1 MDTEFKKHE
10 VIPDVVHKGPEQ
22 LLKVEWPHSKKTAEL
37 GNELTPTDV
46 KNVHYHIRKCECL

>member
-46 KNVHYHIRKCECL
+46 KNVNYHIHICL

>member
-22 LLKVEWPHSKKTAEL
+22 LLKVEWPHSKKNAEL

-46 KNVHYHIRKCECL
+46 KKFITTLINVFK